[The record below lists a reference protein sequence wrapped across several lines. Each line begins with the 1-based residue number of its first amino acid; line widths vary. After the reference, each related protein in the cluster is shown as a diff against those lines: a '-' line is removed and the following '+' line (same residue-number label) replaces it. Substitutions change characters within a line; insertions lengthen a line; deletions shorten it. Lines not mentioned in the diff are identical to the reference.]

1 MGDVAEKFLMVPQMR
16 RLSPLRSFDAEALTV
31 EVVFSVGSRVLH
43 YDWWEGEYFYEE
55 LDMSEGA
62 VDLTRLNNGANLLD
76 THRRGSLNNV
86 IGVVERAWLEKGQGL
101 AKVRFSRREDV
112 QPIVLDVAD
121 GIVRNVS
128 VGYSVLEMRENGFDP
143 DTGYKRML
151 VTRWQP
157 FEISF
162 VPVPADGDAQARS
175 EDEKAPRTVR
185 CRALMQDQ
193 ARQLPASAAA
203 ATTEIGEN
211 ETRATETRVTETTAV
226 PPAKPAITRGVPLM
240 EVNENAQAGE
250 PAETQVD
257 YAKVDPV
264 QEAVRRRKAIE
275 NMARANGISD
285 ARTIEHWIQ
294 SGKDWDKIA
303 DDMLKIRAENSKG
316 VGFLDMPAKDVAKY
330 SLWRAMNAVM
340 SGDWTQAGRELEASQ
355 EIAKKSGRM
364 SSAKG
369 FFVPLDVQERRF
381 GLPEAVV
388 RNLPP
393 YMQRDLTVASASGGG
408 YLVGTDNVSF
418 IELLRNRMVAMRM
431 GATRLPGL
439 VGNLTIPKQ
448 TAGATAYWLGNEA
461 TAITEGSLTF
471 GQVALSPKTVGAY
484 VEVSRH
490 LMLQSSPAVE
500 SIVTSDISQ
509 QVALA
514 GDKAVLHGSGSGGEP
529 TGISATGSIGAFT
542 GTSLDY
548 AKVLDAQSDVA
559 TANVMPQRGGY
570 VTTPAVAALLMAR
583 QRFSSTDTPL
593 WDGNVWEGRMAGFP
607 AMSSN
612 QMNSA
617 CAIFGAW
624 EQVVVGE
631 WGLLEVA
638 LNEQANFPMGVV
650 GFRAF
655 YTMDVAVRYAGAF
668 SYASSIT

>member
-1 MGDVAEKFLMVPQMR
+1 MGSVAEKFLHVPTLR
-16 RLSPLRSFDAEALTV
+16 RLSPIKSFDPKTRTV
-31 EVVFSVGSRVLH
+31 EVVFSAGAEVRR
-43 YDWWEGEYFYEE
+43 YDWWEDEYWIEK

-62 VDLTRLNNGANLLD
+62 IDFSRLNAGAPVLN
-76 THRRGSLNNV
+76 THRSRDLFDV
-86 IGVVERAWLEKGQGL
+86 LGVVERGWLEGGQGI
-101 AKVRFSRREDV
+101 AKVRFSSRDEV
-112 QPIVLDVAD
+112 KPIAQDVAD
-121 GIVRNVS
+121 GIIVNVS
-128 VGYSVLEMRENGFDP
+128 TGYSVEEIREQGFDP
-143 DTGYKRML
+143 ETGYRIML
-151 VTRWQP
+151 ATRWTP

-162 VPVPADGDAQARS
+162 VPVGADKDAQARS
-175 EDEKAPRTVR
+175 EPDERRSR
-185 CRALMQDQ
+185 CRVFV
-193 ARQLPASAAA
+193 S
-203 ATTEIGEN
+203 
-211 ETRATETRVTETTAV
+211 
-226 PPAKPAITRGVPLM
+226 PPAKPAIPEGVRHM
-240 EVNENAQAGE
+240 EVKDNAPAGALAE
-250 PAETQVD
+250 PKPADPGPD
-257 YAKVDPV
+257 YKGLDPV
-264 QEAVRRRKAIE
+264 KVAADRRRAIE
-275 NMARANGISD
+275 NMARANSIND
-285 ARTIEHWIQ
+285 HKIVEHWIQ
-294 SGKDWDKIA
+294 SGKDWDAIA
-303 DDMLKIRAENSKG
+303 DDMVKIRAENSKG
-316 VGFLDMPAKDVAKY
+316 VGFLDMPAKDVDKY
-330 SLWRAMNAVM
+330 SMWRAMNAIM
-340 SGDWTQAGRELEASQ
+340 SGDWRNAGVELEASQ
-355 EIAKKSGRM
+355 EIAKRTGRM

-369 FFVPLDVQERRF
+369 FFVPLDVQERQF
-381 GLPEAVV
+381 ALPEQVV
-388 RNLPP
+388 RMLPP

-408 YLVGTDNVSF
+408 YLVGTQNVSF

-448 TAGATAYWLGNEA
+448 TAGATAYWLANEA
-461 TAITEGSLTF
+461 TAITEGALTF

-500 SIVTSDISQ
+500 GIVTSDLSQ

-529 TGISATGSIGAFT
+529 TGISNTGSIGAFT

-559 TANVMPQRGGY
+559 TANVMPARGGY

-612 QMNSA
+612 QMNA
-617 CAIFGAW
+617 ATAIFGAW
-624 EQVVVGE
+624 EQVVIGE
-631 WGLLEVA
+631 WGVLEIA